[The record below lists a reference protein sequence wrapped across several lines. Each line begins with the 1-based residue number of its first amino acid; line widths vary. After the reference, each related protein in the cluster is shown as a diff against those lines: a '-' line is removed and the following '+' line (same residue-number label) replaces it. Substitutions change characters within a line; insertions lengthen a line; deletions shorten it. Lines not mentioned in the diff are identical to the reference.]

1 MAKILVVDDE
11 PHIVRLVQVNLQRAG
26 YEVVTAYDGWQALT
40 KIKQE
45 SPDLVLLDITM
56 PRLDGWEVLKR
67 LRSAPETADLPVV
80 MLTARAQDKDVFTS
94 FQLGSHLHLTKP
106 FSPLELLSFIRRIL
120 ESRDDEPDD
129 KFYDL
134 GGNN

>member
-26 YEVVTAYDGWQALT
+26 YEVVTAYDGLQALT
-40 KIKQE
+40 RIKQE
-45 SPDLVLLDITM
+45 RPDLVLLDITM

-67 LRSAPETADLPVV
+67 LRAQPETVDLPVV

-120 ESRDDEPDD
+120 ESRDDESDD
-129 KFYDL
+129 QFYDL
-134 GGNN
+134 GGNG